1 MPFLVGY
8 ITPQDYG
15 AVGNGTTDDTT
26 AINSALTAA
35 GTSGTQVYIP
45 AATYL
50 ISGPLNIPSNVAF
63 ESMQGLRVKGS
74 ADPAPLCTL
83 KLAASFS
90 GNGAIVLPANSAGQ
104 RIRRINIDGTL
115 ATGSVAGI
123 YAVNYVHDVFVEEV
137 NLYKLP
143 GDGIHLATAS
153 GNQPYSWN
161 ITNTTANTCG
171 GVGFNLSSTT
181 DTTLIGCE
189 AIGCT
194 GNGFTLFGISNS
206 HMTNCRAEFNS
217 IGYSISGAWN
227 SGTGSGG
234 FTMTGCS
241 SDRNVSHGISVT
253 ATGTIPITI
262 NGFMSRRDAS
272 NGSDFGVNLNGAT
285 TPVVFNGLT
294 VFPGVNDDGSGTNTP
309 VTGFQATS
317 CTYVQLNGSFVQGA
331 TNAVVDG
338 GSNTFF
344 LQSENLGTA
353 TGTTASP
360 TRPSVYS
367 HSTPVCLDV
376 INQALG
382 MQQPRSHGA
391 IAWTGDPASVST
403 GQAGTAGT
411 VYLARVDVPRTVTAT
426 KLYWGINTAGSG
438 VTAGQNFVG
447 LYNTAG
453 TRLANV
459 GIDAR
464 ITTTGLFTETI
475 SAALTPGVYWV
486 AWVINATGMPQIYRH
501 ASFLTATLLTFN
513 QGTTNFR
520 WATNATTQTSLP
532 SPLTVGSNTASMFSY
547 FAAIQ

>member
-15 AVGNGTTDDTT
+15 AVGNGTTDDT
-26 AINSALTAA
+26 AAFNSALTAA
-35 GTSGTQVYIP
+35 GTSGTQVYVP

-50 ISGPLNIPSNVAF
+50 ITAPLNVPSNVAF
-63 ESMQGLRVKGS
+63 ESMQGLRVQGS
-74 ADPAPLCTL
+74 TDPAPLAYL
-83 KLAASFS
+83 KLDASFS

-104 RIRRINIDGTL
+104 RIRRLNIDGTL

-123 YAVNYVHDVFVEEV
+123 YAVNYVHDVIVDEV
-137 NLYKLP
+137 HLYKLP
-143 GDGIHLATAS
+143 GDGVHLATAS
-153 GNQPYSWN
+153 GNQPYSWTMSN
-161 ITNTTANTCG
+161 VTANTCG

-181 DTTLIGCE
+181 DTTLISCE

-194 GNGFTLFGISNS
+194 GNGFTLFGTSNS
-206 HMTNCRAEFNS
+206 HLTNCRAEFNS
-217 IGYSISGAWN
+217 IGYSISGSWN

-241 SDRNVSHGISVT
+241 SDRNVSHGMSIT
-253 ATGTIPITI
+253 ATGTVPITI
-262 NGFMSRRDAS
+262 NGHMSRRDAS

-294 VFPGVNDDGSGTNTP
+294 VFPGVNDDGTGTNTP
-309 VTGFQATS
+309 VTGFEATN

-344 LQSENLGTA
+344 LQSPNVGTA

-360 TRPSVYS
+360 TRPSVYTY
-367 HSTPVCLDV
+367 STPVALDV
-376 INQALG
+376 TTQALG
-382 MQQPRSHGA
+382 VIQPRSHGA
-391 IAWTGDPASVST
+391 IAWTGDPATVST

-411 VYLARVDVPRTVTAT
+411 VYLARLDVPRTVTAT
-426 KLYWGINTAGSG
+426 KLYWGINVAGSG
-438 VTAGQNFVG
+438 VTSSQNFIG
-447 LYNTAG
+447 LYNQTG

-464 ITTTGLFTETI
+464 ITSTGLFTETI
-475 SAALTPGVYWV
+475 SAALTPGLYWV
-486 AWVINATGMPQIYRH
+486 GLVINATGMPQVYRH

-520 WATNATTQTSLP
+520 WATNATSQTSLP
-532 SPLTVGSNTASMFSY
+532 SPLTVASNSAAQYDF